1 MTVYVRLRI
10 VTVGSSFYDDV
21 GITWDLMKVKSEGKM
36 EEWLHSTALMLAS

>member
-21 GITWDLMKVKSEGKM
+21 GITWDLVSEV
-36 EEWLHSTALMLAS
+36 